1 MPLLSG
7 LRYLEMSF
15 PLTHDL
21 LHPTLALRKGKS
33 YCFIKDCESCEVIY
47 EEEDLRVLTTKTKK
61 VSEDSR
67 KPLTDL
73 W

>member
-1 MPLLSG
+1 
-7 LRYLEMSF
+7 MSF

-21 LHPTLALRKGKS
+21 LHPTLGLRKGKS